1 MKTFFRFL
9 QEELF
14 EQSVLITSHLS
25 LKLFKNNFDKRSVS
39 ANSLNAMLPEVAIVL
54 SLNKLLKTRKIWIK
68 MFEFIIVKRAK
79 ILTQV
84 EIKLLKKI

>member
-1 MKTFFRFL
+1 
-9 QEELF
+9 
-14 EQSVLITSHLS
+14 
-25 LKLFKNNFDKRSVS
+25 
-39 ANSLNAMLPEVAIVL
+39 MLPEVAIVL

-68 MFEFIIVKRAK
+68 MFEFIIIKRAK